1 MAGALLLSETNI
13 RKENNMKKCSD
24 VMTRNPTCCLP
35 TDRVSSVAQLMK
47 TENVGSIPVVDSNQ
61 SKKLVGIITDRD
73 MALQVVAFERDPK
86 STTVADV
93 MTKEVVTC
101 YADDDIQKAVD
112 AMADHQLRRMPVVD
126 HNHMIVGII
135 AQADVATRLDQ
146 PKDTAEMVKEISQ
159 KNG

>member
-1 MAGALLLSETNI
+1 
-13 RKENNMKKCSD
+13 MKKCSD
-24 VMTRNPTCCLP
+24 VMTKDPTCCLP
-35 TDRVSSVAQLMK
+35 TDRVSSVAQLMN
-47 TENVGSIPVVDSNQ
+47 TENVGAIPVVESNQ
-61 SKKLVGIITDRD
+61 SKKLIGIITDRD
-73 MALQVVAFERDPK
+73 LALKVVANERDPK

-93 MTKEVVTC
+93 MTSDVVTC
-101 YADDDIQKAVD
+101 YVDDDIQKAVD